1 MFDKPKHCDL
11 LTFNFNFFQF
21 FFPVFFKF
29 FWGLAS
35 ISNRTLSWGLNEEYI
50 PSSTMSSNANYC
62 EETKHKI
69 NACSSGNKQTNRKRW
84 NKQLIITQHP
94 AYHTIRKKTRLT
106 FCHAFHKQYL
116 KSVDLMQMSTHFI
129 DQNGNDKTPPEFILF
144 LIFYKSLSNF
154 ESMHVSIFFFSN
166 MLSFPPFACTKF
178 QHYQFLKGT
187 SSTHMLKLM
196 NYSP

>member
-1 MFDKPKHCDL
+1 MIDKQIEGRVFFYFLGGGQGAGGAGGAGIDHAVRLLLGQQLPAAQHHQLGSCQSLIVLVWTLKIFSLSCWQAFSQSLSKALRIMFDKPKHCDL

-84 NKQLIITQHP
+84 NK
-94 AYHTIRKKTRLT
+94 
-106 FCHAFHKQYL
+106 
-116 KSVDLMQMSTHFI
+116 
-129 DQNGNDKTPPEFILF
+129 
-144 LIFYKSLSNF
+144 
-154 ESMHVSIFFFSN
+154 
-166 MLSFPPFACTKF
+166 
-178 QHYQFLKGT
+178 
-187 SSTHMLKLM
+187 
-196 NYSP
+196 